1 MKNNLTRR
9 ALLQHAAWTI
19 AATALP
25 RGLALAAE
33 SVSPITTKLSM
44 YMSEARDRVLPDD
57 VTAKVKDHVL
67 DTFAAMISGSQLP
80 PGHAAIEFAR
90 AYGGEKIS
98 TVAASNVVCGPIE
111 AALANGVLA
120 HSDETDDSHA
130 PSQSHPGCVVV
141 PAAFAVGEK
150 FAITGNHFLRAVALG
165 YDIGPRVTMTFGA
178 VDLQLK
184 GHKST
189 HSIAGV
195 FAAAAS
201 AGCAANL
208 DAQQMRWLLDYSAQ
222 QCSGILAWQ
231 RDIEHIEKSF
241 VFAGMPARSGTTAAL
256 LVQSGWTGV
265 ADILSGPDNFLLAFA
280 PQPPSA
286 QFRPKSV

>member
-130 PSQSHPGCVVV
+130 PSQSHPGCAVV

-208 DAQQMRWLLDYSAQ
+208 DAQQMRWLLD
-222 QCSGILAWQ
+222 
-231 RDIEHIEKSF
+231 
-241 VFAGMPARSGTTAAL
+241 
-256 LVQSGWTGV
+256 
-265 ADILSGPDNFLLAFA
+265 
-280 PQPPSA
+280 
-286 QFRPKSV
+286 